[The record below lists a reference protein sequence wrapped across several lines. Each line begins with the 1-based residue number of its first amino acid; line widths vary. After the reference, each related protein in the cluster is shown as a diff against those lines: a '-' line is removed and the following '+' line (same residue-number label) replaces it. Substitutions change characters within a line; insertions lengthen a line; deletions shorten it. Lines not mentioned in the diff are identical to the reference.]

1 MKPAP
6 NVGGGR
12 FQLWTV
18 SMSPTR
24 SPLDFL
30 WFIPSAGDNP
40 YLSHPETNR
49 APTPTYLREIAMAA
63 DRLGYAGV
71 LLPTGSH
78 CADAW
83 ITAASI
89 APFTERLK
97 FLVAAR
103 PGLTAPAESVRQAA
117 ALDRL
122 TGGRSLLNIVTGGSP
137 QALAADGLFLD
148 HTQRY
153 EQTEEFLDIWRK
165 LASGQTVTQE
175 GQYLSI
181 KNGRLLFPFVQEPHT
196 PIWFGGSSEIA
207 REIAAKHVDVY
218 LAWGEPPAQL
228 KEVIDDVRARAA
240 RHGRT
245 IRFGIRLHVIVR
257 ETEAEA
263 WDAANNVIKYVSDD
277 DIAAFQSA
285 MAKGSDSVGQARMS
299 ALHGGSRA
307 NLEISPNLWAG
318 IGLVRTGAGTALV
331 GDPDTVA
338 ERLQEYADIG
348 IDTVIA
354 SGYPHLEEAYRVA
367 ELLFPKLNLKHET
380 GETKL
385 KFPHVSASFTAP
397 PLKIASAS

>member
-1 MKPAP
+1 MTAA
-6 NVGGGR
+6 
-12 FQLWTV
+12 
-18 SMSPTR
+18 R

-30 WFIPSAGDNP
+30 WFIPSAGDNR
-40 YLSHPETNR
+40 YLSHPDTDR
-49 APTPTYLREIAMAA
+49 APTPAYLREIGVAA
-63 DRLGYAGV
+63 DRLGYSGV
-71 LLPTGSH
+71 LLPTGAH

-117 ALDRL
+117 AFDRL

-137 QALAADGLFLD
+137 QALAADGIFLD
-148 HTQRY
+148 HHERY
-153 EQTEEFLDIWRK
+153 VQTEEFLNIWRQ
-165 LASGQTVTQE
+165 LATGETVTHE
-175 GQYLSI
+175 GKYLSV

-196 PIWFGGSSEIA
+196 PIWFGGSSDIA
-207 REIAAKHVDVY
+207 REIAAQHVDVY

-228 KEVIDDVRARAA
+228 KEVIDDVRTRAA
-240 RHGRT
+240 RYGRK
-245 IRFGIRLHVIVR
+245 IRFGIRLHIIVR
-257 ETEAEA
+257 ETEGEA
-263 WDAANNVIKYVSDD
+263 WDAANDLIKYVSDD
-277 DIAAFQSA
+277 AIAAFQNA

-299 ALHGGSRA
+299 ALHNGKRD
-307 NLEISPNLWAG
+307 NLEVSPNLWAG

-331 GDPDTVA
+331 GDADTIA

-367 ELLFPKLNLKHET
+367 ELLFPKLNLKHQVGET
-380 GETKL
+380 GL
-385 KFPHVSASFTAP
+385 RFPNVSPSFAPP
-397 PLKIASAS
+397 PLKATAAS

>member
-1 MKPAP
+1 MTA
-6 NVGGGR
+6 
-12 FQLWTV
+12 
-18 SMSPTR
+18 R

-30 WFIPSAGDNP
+30 WFIPSAGDNR
-40 YLSHPETNR
+40 YLSHPDTDR
-49 APTPTYLREIAMAA
+49 APTPEYLREIGVAA

-71 LLPTGSH
+71 LLPTGAH

-103 PGLTAPAESVRQAA
+103 PGLIHPSESVRQAA

-137 QALAADGLFLD
+137 QALAADGLFLG
-148 HTQRY
+148 HTERY

-165 LASGQTVTQE
+165 LASGETVTQQ
-175 GQYLSI
+175 GKYLSI
-181 KNGRLLFPFVQEPHT
+181 DKGRLLFPFVQEPHT
-196 PIWFGGSSEIA
+196 PIWFGGSSDIA
-207 REIAAKHVDVY
+207 REIAAQHVDVY
-218 LAWGEPPAQL
+218 LAWGEPPNQL

-240 RHGRT
+240 KYGRT
-245 IRFGIRLHVIVR
+245 IRFGIRLHIIVR
-257 ETEAEA
+257 ETEGQA
-263 WDAANNVIKYVSDD
+263 WDAANEVIKYVSDD
-277 DIAAFQSA
+277 AIAAFQAA

-299 ALHGGSRA
+299 ALHNGKRD
-307 NLEISPNLWAG
+307 NLEVSPNLWAG
-318 IGLVRTGAGTALV
+318 IGLVRSGAGTALV
-331 GDPDTVA
+331 GDPDTIA

-380 GETKL
+380 GQNRL
-385 KFPHVSASFTAP
+385 KFPHVSPSFTAP
-397 PLKIASAS
+397 LKAAAAS

>member
-1 MKPAP
+1 MTA
-6 NVGGGR
+6 V
-12 FQLWTV
+12 
-18 SMSPTR
+18 R

-30 WFIPSAGDNP
+30 WFIPSAGDNR
-40 YLSHPETNR
+40 YLSHPETDR
-49 APTPTYLREIAMAA
+49 APTPEYLREIGVAA

-71 LLPTGSH
+71 LLPTGAH

-103 PGLTAPAESVRQAA
+103 PGLIAPAESVRQAA

-122 TGGRSLLNIVTGGSP
+122 TGGRGLLNIVTGGSP
-137 QALAADGLFLD
+137 QALAADGLFLG
-148 HTQRY
+148 HTERY

-165 LASGQTVTQE
+165 LASGDTVTQE
-175 GQYLSI
+175 GKYLSI

-196 PIWFGGSSEIA
+196 PIWFGGSSDIA
-207 REIAAKHVDVY
+207 REIAAQHVDVY
-218 LAWGEPPAQL
+218 LAWGEPPNQL

-240 RHGRT
+240 KYGRT
-245 IRFGIRLHVIVR
+245 IRFGIRLHIIVR
-257 ETEAEA
+257 ETEGEA
-263 WDAANNVIKYVSDD
+263 WDAANDVIKYVSDD
-277 DIAAFQSA
+277 AIDAFQAA

-299 ALHGGSRA
+299 ALHGGKRD

-318 IGLVRTGAGTALV
+318 IGLVRSGAGTALV
-331 GDPDTVA
+331 GDAETIA

-367 ELLFPKLNLKHET
+367 ELLFPKLNLKHPT
-380 GETKL
+380 GQTRL
-385 KFPHVSASFTAP
+385 KFPHVSPSFSAT
-397 PLKIASAS
+397 PLKAAAAS